1 MANLRDL
8 TPGVY
13 WGSTAGNWKEL
24 TLEGIENNVDNV
36 IENIKYIGISTG
48 YHDDAE
54 RLSFHIKFPETE
66 LVEEEYSPFTNYG
79 TFHQWHFFLAYK
91 DIINAL
97 TDKKN
102 IGKENGYS
110 FRETIWTRTVY
121 NEGNEGENN
130 GLQWGI
136 DLAYESSILLWKS
149 GKAYGFKVFN
159 DDFVTNDAKTSY
171 TYAEVENRVG
181 IYYTSNKPNMY
192 ETYYPLKQEYGKDEA
207 VIDKW
212 ITVSTRQKG
221 ERITFYFKPKKRNYY
236 DGLQTDVSLL
246 LSKYQWEFLFAY
258 KDLLDEFYRQLNS
271 NKKPGELDPYCLPGL
286 FLTSTHYNG
295 KPNSIATNEN
305 KSDGVG
311 ISWAVTPSFAGSLIV
326 IRDGLETN
334 FLYKE

>member
-1 MANLRDL
+1 MAYLRDL

-13 WGSTAGNWKEL
+13 WSNATNNWKEL

-36 IENIKYIGISTG
+36 IENIKRIGISTG
-48 YHDDAE
+48 YNDDSE
-54 RLSFHIKFPETE
+54 RLSFSITIPTEE
-66 LVEEEYSPFTNYG
+66 LVEEEYDSRKNYG

-97 TDKKN
+97 TDKK
-102 IGKENGYS
+102 GGYR

-130 GLQWGI
+130 GIQWGI
-136 DLAYESSILLWKS
+136 DLAYESSIVLWKS
-149 GKAYGFKVFN
+149 GKAYGIPITLEDNVSN
-159 DDFVTNDAKTSY
+159 DSKSSY
-171 TYAEVENRVG
+171 TYDEVENRAG
-181 IYYTSNKPNMY
+181 IYYTANKPNMY
-192 ETYYPLKQEYGKDEA
+192 ETYYPLKHEYGNDS
-207 VIDKW
+207 VTDKW

-221 ERITFYFKPKKRNYY
+221 ERILFYFKPKKREYY
-236 DGLQTDVSLL
+236 NGVQTDDSLL

-258 KDLLDEFYRQLNS
+258 KDLLDEFYRQLNN

-326 IRDGLETN
+326 IRDGLKTN
-334 FLYKE
+334 FL

>member
-1 MANLRDL
+1 MAILKDL

-13 WGSTAGNWKEL
+13 WCDSTGSNWKEL

-36 IENIKYIGISTG
+36 IENIKRIGISTG
-48 YHDDAE
+48 YKDDGE
-54 RLSFHIKFPETE
+54 RISFSVKIPTEE
-66 LVEEEYSPFTNYG
+66 LVEEEYNSNKNYG

-97 TDKKN
+97 TDKR
-102 IGKENGYS
+102 GGYR

-130 GLQWGI
+130 GIQWGI
-136 DLAYESSILLWKS
+136 DLAYESSIVLWKS
-149 GKAYGFKVFN
+149 GKAYGIPVTIEDGVSN
-159 DDFVTNDAKTSY
+159 DSKSSY
-171 TYAEVENRVG
+171 TYAEVENRAG
-181 IYYTSNKPNMY
+181 IYYTANKPNMH
-192 ETYYPLKQEYGKDEA
+192 ETYYPLKYEYGNDS
-207 VIDKW
+207 VTDKW

-221 ERITFYFKPKKRNYY
+221 ERISFFFKPKKREYY
-236 DGLQTDVSLL
+236 NGVQTDDSRL

-286 FLTSTHYNG
+286 FLTSTQYNG